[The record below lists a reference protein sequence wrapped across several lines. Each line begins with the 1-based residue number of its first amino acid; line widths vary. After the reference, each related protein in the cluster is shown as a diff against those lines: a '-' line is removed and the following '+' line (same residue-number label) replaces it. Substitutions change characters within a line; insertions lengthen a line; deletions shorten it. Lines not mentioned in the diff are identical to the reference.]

1 MSARAASSISAPP
14 VSWRQAVLPVTD
26 GDNGTLPHEP
36 HRKTAVSLDGDPETM
51 LWPPMRRVSGRLSN
65 AVRQKRKVWRDY
77 SSRPRLSL
85 LPSAEKGVVLMRRMS
100 VELCNCRP
108 KPGTVPEAVPSRD
121 RVQRPRLNESITKRA
136 GRSIAGGIFDG
147 MSKLPHQKTDETQ

>member
-1 MSARAASSISAPP
+1 MAACKCAMSARAASSISAPP

-65 AVRQKRKVWRDY
+65 AVRQERKVWRDY

-100 VELCNCRP
+100 AELCNCRP
-108 KPGTVPEAVPSRD
+108 KPGRCPKRFHHAIECSVPDLTDPSLKEPVDQLQAVFLTV
-121 RVQRPRLNESITKRA
+121 
-136 GRSIAGGIFDG
+136 
-147 MSKLPHQKTDETQ
+147 